1 MNINIL
7 DCTLRDGGYINQWKF
22 GKKCITNTLKRLSTA
37 GIEIIEAGF
46 LDDTLDNYSGNNTV
60 FSDIE
65 SAEKLIDADKNNYVL
80 MIMHGKYDAEKLSQY
95 SDGKIKGIR
104 YCFKKE
110 ATDEALKKCRII
122 LNKGFDVYLQPASLT
137 DYSDKEIISL
147 VEKAN
152 LLKIK
157 VFYMVDTYGLMRRDE
172 VIRYFYII
180 DNNLKDGVPIGFHSH
195 NNLQLSFSNSQALIE
210 INKKRDIYIDS
221 SVFGMGRGAG
231 NLCTELLTQYINE
244 NVEDKYDLIPI
255 LEIMDEH
262 IMPIY
267 TQHPWGYSAPYCLAA
282 INNCHPNYATF
293 LMDKQTLCIRDINSI
308 IKSIPAEKKHLYD
321 SDLINELYIE
331 YQQRNINDSEVV
343 AKISALCANRTVL
356 ILAPGKSLLTMRNAI
371 QSYIDENDPVIFA
384 INHIP
389 DQYKYDKVFTSNLKR
404 FKSIDDAAK
413 KIKDKLIF
421 ASNITDDSTYD
432 IVNYSDYLVNDEA
445 ISDNSGLMLINVLRK
460 AGVNSFALAGY
471 DGFKYDENTNYFDNK
486 MINNVQYEKQ
496 QVINKAIIGYFT
508 KLRKSAEVK
517 FITPT
522 IYDGGADYE

>member
-1 MNINIL
+1 MNNIIVL
-7 DCTLRDGGYINQWKF
+7 DCTLRDGGYVNNWEF
-22 GKKCITNTLKRLSTA
+22 GKKCISDTLKKLSSA

-46 LDDTLDNYSGNNTV
+46 LDDTLDNYSENNTV
-60 FSDIE
+60 FSGIE
-65 SAEKLIDADKNNYVL
+65 FAEKLIDTDKNNYVL
-80 MIMHGKYDAEKLSQY
+80 MIMHGKYNIEKLPQY
-95 SDGKIKGIR
+95 SGGKIKGIR

-110 ATDEALKKCRII
+110 VSDEALKKCRII
-122 LNKGFDVYLQPASLT
+122 LSKGYDVYLQPASLT
-137 DYSDKEIISL
+137 DYSDKEIIGL
-147 VEKAN
+147 IEKAN

-157 VFYMVDTYGLMRRDE
+157 AFYMVDTYGLMRRDE

-180 DNNLKDGVPIGFHSH
+180 DNNLKEGVPIGFHSH

-244 NVEDKYDLIPI
+244 NIEDKYDLIPI

-282 INNCHPNYATF
+282 INNCHPNYATW
-293 LMDKQTLCIRDINSI
+293 LMGKQTICIRDINAI
-308 IKSIPAEKKHLYD
+308 IKSIPTAQRHLYD
-321 SDLINELYIE
+321 SELINKLYIE
-331 YQQRNINDSEVV
+331 YQQRNVDDSTVIE
-343 AKISALCANRTVL
+343 KISALCANRNVL
-356 ILAPGKSLLTMRNAI
+356 ILAPGKSLLTMRNAV
-371 QSYIDENDPVIFA
+371 QSYIDENDPLVFA

-389 DQYKYDKVFTSNLKR
+389 AQYKYDKVFMSNLKR
-404 FKSIDDAAK
+404 FKGIDDAVK

-421 ASNITDDSTYD
+421 TSNITDDSTYD
-432 IVNYSDYLVNDEA
+432 IVNYSDYLVNDEV

-460 AGVNSFALAGY
+460 VGVDSIALAGY

-486 MINNVQYEKQ
+486 LINNVQYEKQ
-496 QVINKAIIGYFT
+496 QMINKSIIAYFT
-508 KLRKSAEVK
+508 KLKKSAEVK

-522 IYDGGADYE
+522 IYDGNEDE